1 MFIDWNHDV
10 LSVTKQTDLLGI
22 SRSGLYYEP
31 VIDVYD
37 HTLMHLVDEIYT
49 DMPFYGSRKI
59 AEQLQRI
66 GHPVGRKRVQR
77 LMRTMGIEAIYP
89 KPNLSKPHPKHAV
102 YPYLLRNAVIT
113 QPDAVWAADITYIR
127 LFKGFA
133 YLVAVMDWYS
143 RYVLSWELS
152 TSLEVDFCINAL
164 QKALAVG
171 KPGIF
176 NTDQGPQFT
185 SADFTEVLTHEAVAI
200 SMDGRGRTFDNI
212 FIERLWRSLKYENV
226 YINDYQTVR
235 DARKGI
241 GNYFLL
247 YNTERLHQ
255 ALGYVTPAEL
265 YYGRRNQTGME
276 EMHALTNMAVT

>member
-1 MFIDWNHDV
+1 MLIDWNHDV
-10 LSVTKQTDLLGI
+10 LSVTKQADLLGI
-22 SRSGLYYEP
+22 PRSSLYYEP
-31 VIDVYD
+31 IVDAYD
-37 HTLMHLVDEIYT
+37 ETLMHLIDEIYT
-49 DMPFYGSRKI
+49 EMPFYGSRKI
-59 AEQLQRI
+59 AQALQRM
-66 GHPVGRKRVQR
+66 GHAVGRKRIQR

-89 KPNLSKPHPKHAV
+89 KPNLSKPHPEHTV

-113 QPDAVWAADITYIR
+113 EPDAVWAADITYVR
-127 LFKGFA
+127 LLKGFA
-133 YLVAVMDWYS
+133 YLIAVMDWYS

-152 TSLEVDFCINAL
+152 TSLEVDFCIAAL
-164 QKALAVG
+164 QRALTLG
-171 KPGIF
+171 KPEIF
-176 NTDQGPQFT
+176 NTDQGSQFT
-185 SADFTEVLTHEAVAI
+185 SADFTTLLTREAVAI

-212 FIERLWRSLKYENV
+212 FIERLWRSLKYENI

-265 YYGRRNQTGME
+265 YHGRRNKTGITE
-276 EMHALTNMAVT
+276 LDAFPNRAVT